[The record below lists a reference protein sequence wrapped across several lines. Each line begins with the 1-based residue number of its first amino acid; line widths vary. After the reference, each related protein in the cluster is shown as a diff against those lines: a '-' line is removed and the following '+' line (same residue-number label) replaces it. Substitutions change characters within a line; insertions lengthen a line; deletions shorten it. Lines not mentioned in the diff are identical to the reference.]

1 MNMIDDYSGQKLC
14 IFIGEGD
21 KHEGRALYEVLL
33 EIAVES
39 GLSGGTVI
47 RGREGFGAHG
57 EIHSMKILRL
67 AEKLPLVLEFVG
79 RTEKIEPFVQRIRP
93 LLQEGLLTRT
103 NVQISKFRRDSD

>member
-1 MNMIDDYSGQKLC
+1 MMIDDYAGQKLC

-21 KHEGRALYEVLL
+21 KYEGKALFELLL

-57 EIHSMKILRL
+57 EIHSLKILRL
-67 AEKLPLVLEFVG
+67 SENLPLVLEFVG
-79 RTEKIEPFVQRIRP
+79 RTPKIEAYVQRIRP
-93 LLQEGLLTRT
+93 LLREGLLTRT
-103 NVQISKFRRDSD
+103 DVQITKFRRETD